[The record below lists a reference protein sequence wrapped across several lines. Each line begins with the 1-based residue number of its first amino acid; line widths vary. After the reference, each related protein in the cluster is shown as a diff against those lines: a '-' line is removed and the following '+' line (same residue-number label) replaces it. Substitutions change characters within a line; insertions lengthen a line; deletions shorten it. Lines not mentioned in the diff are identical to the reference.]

1 MYGPICEWHLKIQSL
16 TYARAGRKRFQMCLL
31 SAIVVLF
38 SCGPSPVQSSED
50 GLISTLDTALA
61 VGDLSVTD
69 VRGKGAS
76 SGTVLDGNLRNTTAK
91 SIRLDVRLGRAL
103 YLANST
109 ASAQNMMATA
119 VYERGGRYYVE
130 DEKPFIEVL
139 PYQTKVVTFNG
150 YCLDFDLENP
160 TERDSLVIQSI
171 PPNLLDITNNILAY
185 ERAAGDLEHSTVR
198 AQIALWLAQSHTPE
212 EIRERFPFTAAD
224 LAEAYRILAAGF

>member
-1 MYGPICEWHLKIQSL
+1 
-16 TYARAGRKRFQMCLL
+16 MCVL

-38 SCGPSPVQSSED
+38 SCGQAPVQSPGPD
-50 GLISTLDTALA
+50 LISTLDTALVA
-61 VGDLSVTD
+61 GDLSVTD

-91 SIRLDVRLGRAL
+91 SIRIGVQLGRAL

-139 PYQTKVVTFNG
+139 PYQTKAITFNG
-150 YCLDFDLENP
+150 YCLDFELDNP
-160 TERDSLVIQSI
+160 TETDSLLIQPV
-171 PPNLLDITNNILAY
+171 PPALLDISNNLLAY
-185 ERAAGDLEHSTVR
+185 ERAAGDLEHSTIR

-212 EIRERFPFTAAD
+212 EIRERFPFTTAD
-224 LAEAYRILAAGF
+224 LEEAYRILAAGF